1 MPLLPVREVVQAT
14 PRARIVRLSLAGSR
28 FPYEPGQAVS
38 VGLPGSQSASYSI
51 AGAPHDAVRDDCLE
65 LLVGTEGNSREFQ
78 QALRPAAALDVH
90 GPIGTFKF
98 TAGPSARRF
107 AFIAAGTGIAPLR
120 AMLRHA
126 LQDGRNEAMVF
137 YSARTPH
144 EFAYRNELEALAR
157 SGRIDLHLS
166 VTRYGSAPG
175 WQQGR
180 GRFGREHAQAIVKR
194 GTPVCFLC
202 GPTSFAHETSRLLIN
217 MGVSPDQVRMD
228 DWLMTTPSS
237 SAAVSTGLGV
247 VSPSLASP

>member
-1 MPLLPVREVVQAT
+1 MPLLSVREVLQAT
-14 PRARIVRLSLAGSR
+14 PRARIVRLSLGGNL

-38 VGLPGSQSASYSI
+38 VGVPGGRRAPYSI

-65 LLVGTEGNSREFQ
+65 LLVGAEGNNEEFQ

-90 GPIGTFKF
+90 GPIGMFTF
-98 TAGPSARRF
+98 TAPPGARRF

-126 LQDGRNEAMVF
+126 LQDARNEATVF

-144 EFAYRNELEALAR
+144 EFAYRNELESLAR

-166 VTRYGSAPG
+166 VTRSGSARG

-180 GRFGREHAQAIVKR
+180 GRFCREHAQGIVKR

-202 GPTSFAHETSRLLIN
+202 GPASFVYETRRLLIN
-217 MGVSPDQVRMD
+217 AGVSPDQVRIE
-228 DWLMTTPSS
+228 DWLMTRPSPP
-237 SAAVSTGLGV
+237 AAVAARPGV
-247 VSPSLASP
+247 VWPSLTSP